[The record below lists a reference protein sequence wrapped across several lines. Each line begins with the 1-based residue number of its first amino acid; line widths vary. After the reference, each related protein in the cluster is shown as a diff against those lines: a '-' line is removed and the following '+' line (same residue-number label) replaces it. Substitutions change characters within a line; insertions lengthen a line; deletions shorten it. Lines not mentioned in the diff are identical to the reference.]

1 MGLRSIPRIR
11 GLCQA
16 NPIAGSANRRPVVCR
31 WSRDGR
37 PRPPLQPLGAARAS
51 WIARLGSGRRR
62 ISGVLR
68 IHGAVV
74 SLRDVGAARR
84 GYAGPR
90 PERAVSVGRGRSCDH
105 RAVVRRSAGQPPA
118 SGDSRD
124 RVGRCCSGDL
134 RLRPRDRMTRFR
146 SEDAFASL
154 DRQDWPEIAV
164 KACRLAIRAAGVDDT
179 TALDALRALER
190 RTVDA
195 EAAASMCELAD
206 RFDQAAWDAQAASD
220 YDVLFR
226 RARLSRRLPSPCRK
240 SLMKRSTKPRTPL
253 ERRRIS

>member
-1 MGLRSIPRIR
+1 
-11 GLCQA
+11 
-16 NPIAGSANRRPVVCR
+16 
-31 WSRDGR
+31 
-37 PRPPLQPLGAARAS
+37 
-51 WIARLGSGRRR
+51 
-62 ISGVLR
+62 
-68 IHGAVV
+68 
-74 SLRDVGAARR
+74 
-84 GYAGPR
+84 
-90 PERAVSVGRGRSCDH
+90 
-105 RAVVRRSAGQPPA
+105 
-118 SGDSRD
+118 
-124 RVGRCCSGDL
+124 
-134 RLRPRDRMTRFR
+134 MTRFR

-226 RARLSRRLPSPCRK
+226 RARAVSALAFALSEEPDEAIYEAAHAVG
-240 SLMKRSTKPRTPL
+240 TPEDL
-253 ERRRIS
+253 VRQLGDE